1 MQISKKRELSRKS
14 GLKEY
19 CGDEYCQNLKF
30 SLGQSLRQESWG
42 PWQEAGGYWN
52 EMSRWKQLRVC
63 ACVCV
68 LGEGGGY
75 SWGQRTVSSQRAHE
89 RQDGLRNGYKCQDS
103 MKSRWD
109 FSAVVWS

>member
-63 ACVCV
+63 ASLCV
-68 LGEGGGY
+68 LGEKGGY
-75 SWGQRTVSSQRAHE
+75 SGGTK
-89 RQDGLRNGYKCQDS
+89 DCQQPES
-103 MKSRWD
+103 PREAGRPQEW
-109 FSAVVWS
+109 VQVPG

>member
-30 SLGQSLRQESWG
+30 SLGQSLQQESWG

-52 EMSRWKQLRVC
+52 EMSRWKQRRVC

-68 LGEGGGY
+68 GGRGWLQLGTKDCQQPESPREAG
-75 SWGQRTVSSQRAHE
+75 WPQEWVQVPGQHE
-89 RQDGLRNGYKCQDS
+89 
-103 MKSRWD
+103 
-109 FSAVVWS
+109 V

>member
-52 EMSRWKQLRVC
+52 EMSRWKRLRVC
-63 ACVCV
+63 ACLCV
-68 LGEGGGY
+68 LGEEGGY
-75 SWGQRTVSSQRAHE
+75 SGGTKDCQQPESPREAGQPQEWVQVP
-89 RQDGLRNGYKCQDS
+89 G
-103 MKSRWD
+103 
-109 FSAVVWS
+109 

>member
-30 SLGQSLRQESWG
+30 SLGQSLQQESWG

-68 LGEGGGY
+68 GGRGWLQLGTKDCQQPESPREAG
-75 SWGQRTVSSQRAHE
+75 WPQEWVQVPGQHE
-89 RQDGLRNGYKCQDS
+89 
-103 MKSRWD
+103 
-109 FSAVVWS
+109 V